1 MIQHNPNDHRIEDI
15 DDAAEKLR
23 IKKEKNAASAKKTR
37 DRKKAYVNE
46 LEQRL
51 QKQEAK
57 IAKLIQSEIKLLL
70 NHVEL
75 YKDQPERIQ
84 LLKEETIKKEDLITN
99 KVAALK
105 KNLSETFAGKDF
117 TNKGDNEAMSNY
129 QNTMFQQIG
138 KLYTMQNYLAEPDKL
153 RALTFND
160 IQQILLTKQ
169 KAFAIFTI
177 HQHIKRLQSWNNL
190 CETTCIV

>member
-57 IAKLIQSEIKLLL
+57 IAKLIQSEIKAHMSGDSTSDMTNFITYWKTWSSTFDNLISTLHRQIWS
-70 NHVEL
+70 NNSHEHIE
-75 YKDQPERIQ
+75 QI
-84 LLKEETIKKEDLITN
+84 IKN
-99 KVAALK
+99 
-105 KNLSETFAGKDF
+105 F
-117 TNKGDNEAMSNY
+117 Y
-129 QNTMFQQIG
+129 
-138 KLYTMQNYLAEPDKL
+138 
-153 RALTFND
+153 
-160 IQQILLTKQ
+160 
-169 KAFAIFTI
+169 
-177 HQHIKRLQSWNNL
+177 
-190 CETTCIV
+190 